1 MAKIGVIGGS
11 GIDKLDL
18 GENVVFLNRHG
29 DKYCAPHEI
38 DARGNIQTL
47 KRAGATKII
56 ATAAVGSLNKNIKP
70 GDFVLLSDFMDFTR
84 TRAEYIDPKAF
95 TDMSFPYDESL
106 RQGILRAAA
115 KLKIRI
121 HPKAVYACT
130 EGPRFETKAEIKMYK
145 RLGADVVGMTQVPE
159 VILAAEAGIP
169 YAAIGVVTNYAA
181 GITGRKVSSQEV
193 IEVMKMKQETL
204 ARLISTSLA
213 P

>member
-1 MAKIGVIGGS
+1 M
-11 GIDKLDL
+11 
-18 GENVVFLNRHG
+18 
-29 DKYCAPHEI
+29 
-38 DARGNIQTL
+38 
-47 KRAGATKII
+47 
-56 ATAAVGSLNKNIKP
+56 
-70 GDFVLLSDFMDFTR
+70 
-84 TRAEYIDPKAF
+84 
-95 TDMSFPYDESL
+95 
-106 RQGILRAAA
+106 RAAA

-130 EGPRFETKAEIKMYK
+130 EGPRFETKAEIKMYQ